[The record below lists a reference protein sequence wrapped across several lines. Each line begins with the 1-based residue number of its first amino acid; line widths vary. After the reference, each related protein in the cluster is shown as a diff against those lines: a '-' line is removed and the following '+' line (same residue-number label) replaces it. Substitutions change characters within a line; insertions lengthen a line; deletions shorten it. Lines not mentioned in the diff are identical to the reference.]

1 MNVKSWPQ
9 RFKKY
14 YQASPEHRTGVH
26 LVLGFFV
33 IPVIVLSFL
42 YFFMLHQYL

>member
-1 MNVKSWPQ
+1 MGVKMLFL
-9 RFKKY
+9 RFKQY

-33 IPVIVLSFL
+33 IPLIALSTL
-42 YFFMLHQYL
+42 YCIMHHLYL